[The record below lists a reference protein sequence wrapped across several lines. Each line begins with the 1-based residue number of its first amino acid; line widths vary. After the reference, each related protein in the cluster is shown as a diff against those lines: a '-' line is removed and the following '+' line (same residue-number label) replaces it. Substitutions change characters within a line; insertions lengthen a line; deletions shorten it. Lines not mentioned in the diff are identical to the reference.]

1 MRDAWKRGTEGKERN
16 RGKREGREREKFQI
30 KGSIQSL
37 LRIYNLVSSCLPET
51 GHSYL
56 LNAELINSKFIRDPA
71 PHISVEDQKAV
82 ALGLALNLLG

>member
-1 MRDAWKRGTEGKERN
+1 MEEGDRGEREKQREEG
-16 RGKREGREREKFQI
+16 GEGEREKFQI

-56 LNAELINSKFIRDPA
+56 LNAELINSKFIREPA

-82 ALGLALNLLG
+82 ALGLAINLPG